1 MSFNVIPSMP
11 NVGAITGADVLSYLG
26 GKPTQ
31 NAVLAEMAG
40 YVPKGISS
48 RMAGTALGK
57 AATTGAGWI
66 ARATPALSAVG
77 NVMDVADIVAGD
89 TSLAN
94 KAMDATAMTAGAAI
108 GGFLGGGVFSPL
120 TASIGASVG
129 KQLSDGTQWLF
140 GDKKTA
146 EQRRMDEALVA
157 LSARGL
163 A

>member
-11 NVGAITGADVLSYLG
+11 NVGAITADDVMSYLG

-31 NAVLAEMAG
+31 NALVAEMASYIPEG
-40 YVPKGISS
+40 TKT
-48 RMAGTALGK
+48 RFAGTALGK
-57 AATTGAGWI
+57 GASKAVNWA
-66 ARATPALSAVG
+66 ARATPALAAVG
-77 NVMDVADIVAGD
+77 NVLDVADIVAGD

-94 KAMDATAMTAGAAI
+94 KAMDTAAMTAGGAI

-129 KQLSDGTQWLF
+129 KSLSDGTQWLF
-140 GDKKTA
+140 GDKKTQD
-146 EQRRMDEALVA
+146 QRRMEEALAA
-157 LSARGL
+157 LTARGL